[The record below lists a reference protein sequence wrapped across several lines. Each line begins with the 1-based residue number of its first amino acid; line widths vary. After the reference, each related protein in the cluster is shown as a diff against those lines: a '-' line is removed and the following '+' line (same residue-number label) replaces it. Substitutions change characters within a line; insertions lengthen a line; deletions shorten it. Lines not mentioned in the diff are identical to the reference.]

1 MQHAEEELKHTAMEN
16 PAQETIPQR
25 RRTQAVSMTQTE
37 HPAINLH
44 QSRLLQTLHSK
55 LLEIAVSPHIV
66 VSLEEIHIHAPVYQV
81 SYSSEHSDISL
92 RNDIPILI
100 PEIPAITQKIKRRG
114 FLRKR
119 LEETNEAGLTGSR
132 VIDLQTEMDV

>member
-1 MQHAEEELKHTAMEN
+1 MQHAEKELQHTVMEN
-16 PAQETIPQR
+16 PTKETVTHR
-25 RRTQAVSMTQTE
+25 NRTKAVAMTDAE
-37 HPAINLH
+37 YASIDLH
-44 QSRLLQTLHSK
+44 KGRLYEFLHSK
-55 LLEIAVSPHIV
+55 FLEIAVSPHIV

-100 PEIPAITQKIKRRG
+100 PEIPDITQKIKRRG

-119 LEETNEAGLTGSR
+119 PEETNEAGLTGSR